1 MQEMK
6 WRKLIDNSKFYPS
19 SVRVNDDHD
28 RSEFERDH
36 NKIVFSPFFRQLQNK
51 TQLFPIP
58 HSDFIHSRLTHSLE
72 VASVGKSLGHL
83 VAKKVI
89 NIDSDVPE
97 NFVRDVANIV
107 GAACLLH
114 DVGNPPFGHAGEDA
128 ISSFYTQHYE
138 KLVPYLGEH
147 LMGQLAHFDGNAQTI
162 RFIHNSHDLNLT
174 LSTIAAV
181 TKYPTTY
188 DFGNIYHGKHSI
200 FSSERKLLNKIVE
213 TCGLNSYSKSTYCR
227 HPLVFLV
234 EAADD
239 ICYRLLDLED
249 AHKLRL
255 INYYDVE
262 HLLLQIIESKNKD
275 LSFIKNTIKD
285 LVVEDKFAQL
295 RSYAINIL
303 IGEMVNQFI
312 IHYKEIMSGEYKE
325 LIPNNGK
332 LYGLMDILLKGE
344 SELSKALVGIGF
356 FVKRNAYGYKP
367 VLEIELAGYEIIN
380 YLLEQFIFAII
391 NNNLK
396 PSKRSTRL
404 LQLLPDRFKSS
415 GSLEEQV
422 MLANDYIASQA
433 DKYALDLYRRLKGID
448 LPEITLLP

>member
-1 MQEMK
+1 MKEMQ
-6 WRKLIDNSKFYPS
+6 WRRLIVASKFFPS
-19 SVRVNDDHD
+19 SIRVNDDHN

-36 NKIVFSPFFRQLQNK
+36 NKITFSPFFRQLQNK

-83 VAKKVI
+83 VSKKLKAL
-89 NIDSDVPE
+89 DADLPE
-97 NFVRDVANIV
+97 HFERDVANIV

-128 ISSFYTQHYE
+128 ISSFYAHHFAT
-138 KLVPYLGEH
+138 LTPYLGEH
-147 LMGQLAHFDGNAQTI
+147 LMEQLAHFDGNAQTL

-174 LSTIAAV
+174 LSSIATV
-181 TKYPTTY
+181 IKYPTIY
-188 DFGNIYHGKHSI
+188 DPGNIYRGKHSI
-200 FSSERKLLNKIVE
+200 FPSEMKLLERVVK
-213 TCGLNSYSKSTYCR
+213 TCGLHRYSETAYCR
-227 HPLVFLV
+227 HPLVFLM

-255 INYYDVE
+255 INFSDVE
-262 HLLLQIIESKNKD
+262 HLLLQIIDSKNKN
-275 LSFIKNTIKD
+275 LSFVKDNIKG

-303 IGEMVNQFI
+303 IGEMVTQFTD
-312 IHYKEIMSGEYKE
+312 HYAEIMTGKYHN
-325 LIPNNGK
+325 LILDGK
-332 LYGLMDILLKGE
+332 LCGLMDILLME
-344 SELSKALVGIGF
+344 DSELSRALISIGN
-356 FVKRNAYGYKP
+356 FVINNAYAYKP
-367 VLEIELAGYEIIN
+367 VLEIELAGYEIIS
-380 YLLEQFIFAII
+380 YLLEQFVFAII
-391 NNNLK
+391 HNQVK
-396 PSKRSTRL
+396 PSKKSTRL
-404 LQLLPDRFKSS
+404 LQLLPERFKSN